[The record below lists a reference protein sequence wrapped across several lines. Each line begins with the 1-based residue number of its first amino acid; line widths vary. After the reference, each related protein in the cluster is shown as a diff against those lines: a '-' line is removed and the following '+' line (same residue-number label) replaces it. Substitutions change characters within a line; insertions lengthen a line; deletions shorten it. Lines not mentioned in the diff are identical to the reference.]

1 MKSIIYWSALL
12 TIALFTFQCTNSKR
26 ITQNNNISKE
36 RNLAYQDSF
45 SASAYYND
53 LYDNAEMKYAFKGS
67 TQKEF
72 EVWQKEFRNKLKEKL
87 GISQLEKQLSS
98 FKVKARKIDSED
110 IGYAIRERWEI
121 WTEPTVPLP
130 FVLLLPKNKEG
141 KLPLMITPHGHGKN
155 TETYAGI
162 YLSEQERIEGEV
174 GERNVAVQAVQNGF
188 IAIAPTSRGFGK
200 TRTSEDKTKD
210 IPYSC
215 RTQLMHDLLVGR
227 TPIGDRVWDISKLI
241 DWALAE
247 LPIDKSNIIVSGNSG
262 GGTTTLFA
270 GACDTRIS
278 ISIPSSYFCTFT
290 GSIGSMYHCECNYV
304 PGILEYGE
312 MSDIAGL
319 TAPRYFC
326 ALNGKEDNM
335 FPLEEA
341 KKAFSNLKKIYTA
354 AGVPDNCELY
364 VGNGGHRYYKEGAWN
379 FINKHLTK

>member
-12 TIALFTFQCTNSKR
+12 SSALFMTQCANSKK
-26 ITQNNNISKE
+26 ITQKNDIPKE
-36 RNLAYQDSF
+36 RNLAYQDSY
-45 SASAYYND
+45 SASAYYED
-53 LYDNAEMKYAFKGS
+53 LYNCAEMKYAFKG
-67 TQKEF
+67 TTYKEF
-72 EVWQKEFRNKLKEKL
+72 EAWQKEFRDKLKERL
-87 GISQLEKQLSS
+87 GITKLEKQLAS
-98 FKVKARKIDSED
+98 FEVKARKIDSED

-121 WTEPTVPLP
+121 WTEPDVPLP

-155 TETYAGI
+155 TETYAGV

-200 TRTSEDKTKD
+200 TRTPEDKAKD
-210 IPYSC
+210 VPYSC
-215 RTQLMHDLLVGR
+215 RTLLMQDLLVGR

-247 LPIDKSNIIVSGNSG
+247 LPVDKKNIIVSGNSG

-278 ISIPSSYFCTFT
+278 MSIPASYFSTFT
-290 GSIGSMYHCECNYV
+290 KSIGAMYHCDCNYI

-312 MSDIAGL
+312 MADIAGL
-319 TAPRYFC
+319 TAPRLFC
-326 ALNGKEDNM
+326 ALNGKKDPM
-335 FPLEEA
+335 FPLKEA
-341 KKAFSNLKKIYTA
+341 QKAFANLKKIYTA

-364 VGNGGHRYYKEGAWN
+364 VGNEGHRYYKAGAWN
-379 FINKHLTK
+379 FINKHLAK

>member
-98 FKVKARKIDSED
+98 FKVKVRKIDSED

-200 TRTSEDKTKD
+200 TRTSEDKAKD

>member
-12 TIALFTFQCTNSKR
+12 SSTLIVPQCTNYQKT
-26 ITQNNNISKE
+26 TQKDDILRE
-36 RNLAYQDSF
+36 RDLAYKDSF
-45 SASAYYND
+45 SASAYYED
-53 LYDNAEMKYAFKGS
+53 LYNSTEMKYAFKGTTS
-67 TQKEF
+67 E
-72 EVWQKEFRNKLKEKL
+72 EVDVWQTEFRDKLKERL
-87 GISQLEKQLSS
+87 GISQLEKQLAS
-98 FKVKARKIDSED
+98 FKIKARKINSED

-141 KLPLMITPHGHGKN
+141 NLPLMITPHGHGKN

-162 YLSEQERIEGEV
+162 YLSEQERIEGEI

-200 TRTSEDKTKD
+200 TRTSEDKAKD
-210 IPYSC
+210 VPYSC
-215 RTQLMHDLLVGR
+215 RTLLMQDLLVGR

-247 LPIDKSNIIVSGNSG
+247 LPVDKSNIIVSGNSG

-278 ISIPSSYFCTFT
+278 MSIPSSYFCTFT
-290 GSIGSMYHCECNYV
+290 GSIGAMYHCDCNYV

-319 TAPRYFC
+319 IAPRFFC
-326 ALNGKEDNM
+326 TLNGKDDTM
-335 FPLEEA
+335 FPLKETQ
-341 KKAFSNLKKIYTA
+341 KAFINLKKIYTA

-364 VGNGGHRYYKEGAWN
+364 IGNGGHRYYKEGAWN
-379 FINKHLTK
+379 FINKHLLK